1 MGLMKILLFIFNF
14 IFVILGIVLIVSGVL
29 IHTSDKDVD
38 ILTDTALPFLS
49 VGTLVIVLGVIVFI
63 VAFTG
68 CCGAIKENKCLLTTG
83 CKDRLIMAVKNNLVL
98 SGTLSLVILLA
109 EILGI
114 VVIVAGIL
122 IYTSPDADFEVLMT
136 DKHPFSSVGALTIV
150 LGVIIFIVAFTGC
163 CGAIKENKC
172 LLTAEK
178 CCGFD
183 NATDWK
189 TYGNFTG
196 TTVPS
201 SCCAGGHVNVTCT
214 TSEAFEK
221 GCREALLAKLSSKD
235 YLLLAGTSA
244 IVIVLAEIFG
254 IIFACCVIRDA
265 GKDGKGQ
272 YA

>member
-1 MGLMKILLFIFNF
+1 MGFAKILLFIFNL
-14 IFVILGIVLIVSGVL
+14 IFV
-29 IHTSDKDVD
+29 
-38 ILTDTALPFLS
+38 
-49 VGTLVIVLGVIVFI
+49 
-63 VAFTG
+63 
-68 CCGAIKENKCLLTTG
+68 
-83 CKDRLIMAVKNNLVL
+83 
-98 SGTLSLVILLA
+98 
-109 EILGI
+109 ILGI

-172 LLTAEK
+172 LLTAFIILLLIILALEVVVVILGYLYQGEVDEFISDTIKEGMKQYTSGNKTKDKTPYENAWDKVQQEEK

-201 SCCAGGHVNVTCT
+201 SCCAGGRVNVTCT